1 MTKKYST
8 ANDDAQ
14 GMRDLL
20 KQREKSLQRVRAVLG
35 LAVEHL
41 ASAADGQDENLSDRI
56 ASLRQQ
62 MRKGVPS
69 PMVVAQLGTASQ
81 ALAAVRRN
89 RAEKQLHGFSEC
101 IAQLLTLDPPKAMR
115 RELGVFIAH
124 ARKVIARPEQQQL
137 LPSQLAAVQ
146 AKVFAEV
153 VDAGLRVDSDT
164 AVETLNVETLS
175 ADDSLKDLPAYSS
188 VAETIENVLT
198 DMVTSIRAPQQA
210 EAALDKAKQIL
221 AAGLNWYE
229 LAALLEQLAIVV
241 HAALDNDQREFE
253 AFLQALDV
261 HLSTVNSSFD
271 SLDNVGHSLI
281 STGASLDCEL
291 REGMANLADTLDDAR
306 SVESLQSSVQQH
318 LDGVLG
324 QLNSNKQQRE
334 QLQTQYEEEVG
345 ALKSQITQLE
355 KEAEQASQ
363 EIQEQQRRSESDQ
376 LTGLPNRVAYE
387 RKLEI
392 ELERWTRYQHK
403 FCLVVADIDHFKLI
417 NDRYGHLAGDKVL
430 KVVASTIRKRLRRV
444 DYIARFGGE
453 EFVILLPAT
462 DAEQARKLIEDLG
475 QKIRECPFHYN
486 KEPLEITLSFG
497 ISQVVEDDTPET
509 LFARADEALY
519 EAKRSGRD
527 RTVVSTQAA

>member
-1 MTKKYST
+1 MTKNNATTNQDK
-8 ANDDAQ
+8 Q
-14 GMRDLL
+14 GLRDLL
-20 KQREKSLQRVRAVLG
+20 KQREKSLQRLRAVLG
-35 LAVEHL
+35 LAIEHL
-41 ASAADGQDENLSDRI
+41 STAADGQDENLNDRI
-56 ASLRQQ
+56 ANLRLQ
-62 MRKGVPS
+62 MQKGIPS

-101 IAQLLTLDPPKAMR
+101 VAQLLTLNPPKEMR
-115 RELGVFIAH
+115 RELGAFIANT
-124 ARKVIARPEQQQL
+124 RKVIARPEQQQL
-137 LPSQLAAVQ
+137 LPSQLAALQ
-146 AKVFAEV
+146 SKVFAQV
-153 VDAGLRVDSDT
+153 IDDGKRLDCDT
-164 AVETLNVETLS
+164 AAQTLDVEALS

-210 EAALDKAKQIL
+210 EEALNKAKQIL
-221 AAGLNWYE
+221 AAGLNWFE

-241 HAALDNDQREFE
+241 QAALETDQREFE
-253 AFLQALDV
+253 TFLQALDV
-261 HLSTVNSSFD
+261 HLSTVNNSFD
-271 SLDNVGHSLI
+271 ALDSVGQSLLSSGDN
-281 STGASLDCEL
+281 LDSEL
-291 REGMANLADTLDDAR
+291 REGMTSLADTIGSAR
-306 SVESLQSSVQQH
+306 SVESLQDSVQQH
-318 LDGVLG
+318 LDCVLT

-334 QLQTQYEEEVG
+334 HLQAQYEDEIG
-345 ALKSQITQLE
+345 ALKQQISTLE
-355 KEAEQASQ
+355 KEAELASQ

-376 LTGLPNRVAYE
+376 LTGLPNRAAYE

-392 ELERWTRYQHK
+392 ELERWTRYQHQ

-430 KVVASTIRKRLRRV
+430 KVVANTIRKRLRRV

-462 DAEQARKLIEDLG
+462 DAEQARGLIEDLG

-497 ISQVVEDDTPET
+497 VSQAVEGDSAET

-519 EAKRSGRD
+519 EAKRNGRD
-527 RTVVSTQAA
+527 RTVVAPQAA